1 MNPTPAIGRRK
12 TARANVRL
20 VPGSGAITVNKL
32 PIEQYFPVELQR
44 REALLALNVA
54 NVEGHFDIHIS
65 ASGGGKSGQAGAIQ
79 LGIARALVN
88 YNPELKA
95 LLRPAG
101 LVTRDPR
108 MVERKKFGQRKA
120 RKRFQFSKR

>member
-1 MNPTPAIGRRK
+1 MNATPAIGRRK
-12 TARANVRL
+12 TARANVRIT
-20 VPGSGAITVNKL
+20 PGTGTITVNKL
-32 PIEQYFPVELQR
+32 PIEEYFPVELQR
-44 REALLALNVA
+44 REALLALAVTSL
-54 NVEGHFDIHIS
+54 EGTFDIQIS
-65 ASGGGKSGQAGAIQ
+65 ANGGGKSGQAGAIQ

>member
-54 NVEGHFDIHIS
+54 NLEGHFDIYIS
-65 ASGGGKSGQAGAIQ
+65 ANGGGKSGQAGAIQ

>member
-1 MNPTPAIGRRK
+1 MNPTPSIGRRK

-20 VPGSGAITVNKL
+20 APGGGAITVNKL
-32 PIEQYFPVELQR
+32 PVEEYFPVELQR
-44 REALLALNVA
+44 REALLPLSVA
-54 NVEGHFDIHIS
+54 NLEGHFDIHIS
-65 ASGGGKSGQAGAIQ
+65 TNGGGKSGQAGAIQ
-79 LGIARALVN
+79 LGIARALVD
-88 YNPELKA
+88 YNPELKL

>member
-1 MNPTPAIGRRK
+1 MNATPSIGRRK
-12 TARANVRL
+12 TARANVRIT
-20 VPGSGAITVNKL
+20 PGNGTITVNKL
-32 PIEQYFPVELQR
+32 PIEAYFPVELQR
-44 REALLALNVA
+44 REALLALSVA
-54 NVEGHFDIHIS
+54 NLEGHFDIQIS
-65 ASGGGKSGQAGAIQ
+65 ANGGGKSGQAGAIQ

-88 YNPELKA
+88 YNPELKL